1 MPSPMNRNPTA
12 TALVRRLYVESL
24 TELLQAYGLTDRIR
38 DDSAEQ
44 APTTAHRESYV
55 SVLSLTADGLRVLS
69 TLDFDI
75 ELLTSLYP
83 ARVEARGGSLA
94 ATDLEDWCRELNN
107 QLGGR
112 LKNKL
117 LERGS
122 NLMIGLPAL
131 LTGVDISS
139 IAQDDMDM
147 YQVAYVSSGRRMIAT
162 LSTEIA
168 AETMLTATDAGD
180 ILREGAIALF

>member
-1 MPSPMNRNPTA
+1 MNQNPTA
-12 TALVRRLYVESL
+12 TALVRRLFLESL
-24 TELLQAYGLTDRIR
+24 TELLQAYGLTERIR
-38 DDSAEQ
+38 DDSAERS
-44 APTTAHRESYV
+44 PTAVHRESYV
-55 SVLSLTADGLRVLS
+55 SVLSLTADGLLILS

-75 ELLTSLYP
+75 ELLASLYP
-83 ARVEARGGSLA
+83 ARAQSAGGSIA
-94 ATDLEDWCRELNN
+94 AVDLEDWCRELNN

-122 NLMIGLPAL
+122 NLVIGLPAL

-139 IAQDDMDM
+139 IANDDMDM
-147 YQVAYVSSGRRMIAT
+147 YQVAYVSAGRRMIAT
-162 LSTEIA
+162 LSTQIA
-168 AETMLTATDAGD
+168 AETKLTETAPDAGD